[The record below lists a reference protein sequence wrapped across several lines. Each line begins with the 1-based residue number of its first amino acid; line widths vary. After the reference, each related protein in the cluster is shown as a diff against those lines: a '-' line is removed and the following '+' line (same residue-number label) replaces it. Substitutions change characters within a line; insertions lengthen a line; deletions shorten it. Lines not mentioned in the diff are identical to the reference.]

1 MVLRKLAAALLSV
14 GVMLPGLSHALAIGE
29 LNTKSALGQPFF
41 GEIELSELGDV
52 GVDEIRVGL
61 ATQEDF
67 ERLGIERVYFLNEL
81 QFSVLSK
88 APGHAVVR
96 VTSAKVLREPFLS
109 FVMRVTWPGN
119 NRLQDFTALIDLPTP
134 GQVAAPEVVKPVVA
148 PVVPPVAKPIVKPAE
163 PAAEATKVKPVEEPK
178 PEVVKPAPKAEVKP
192 KPEPKVVK
200 PAEAPAEEPKATPS
214 TYRTRSS
221 DTLWGVALKVKPSGA
236 SVQQTM
242 IAIQRQ
248 NQDAFARE
256 NINALKSGRVLRI
269 PTDSQIREVGAR
281 EAVANVA
288 EQNRLWRSGVTE
300 APALTGPQVAATKP
314 SAAPA
319 APAQAKAEV
328 KLVAPGEKAVAGA
341 KASVTGKPS
350 AAEQKALAAT
360 AAKAAQ
366 AKAESEQAAARMK
379 AAEAKLKENEAKL
392 ALQNQKAAEM
402 QAKLQEMN
410 AKKAAEEAAK
420 QKAAQEAAAKKAAD
434 ELAAKKAAEE
444 AAAKAAA
451 AKAAE
456 AAKPVAA
463 AKVTEAAPA
472 VEAKPA
478 PAPAE
483 IKPEAVQQKAPEP
496 AKPAVVAEAPA
507 EDEGLPLWIK
517 LAGALAVIG
526 GGLGAIG
533 FALKKKRD
541 KAAEDAEYQRLLAE
555 DQGVQPAL
563 NERLE
568 GLTQEAGA
576 DDLTQFAAVAESLG
590 GEDELSLDDL
600 AADLGDFDAGVPAAA
615 PVVDPAE
622 EADGYIQYERYP
634 QAIGFL
640 TKAIAANPERTDLR
654 LKLLECFVAT
664 GDVESFVAQQTEVEL
679 TGDLDAIGRADELR
693 AQLPALAA
701 PKDEGVIDFE
711 HAPKAVAEESL
722 DDLPSL
728 DDLELDLNA
737 AISESS
743 ANLRAV
749 SDDALFAEAPKS
761 AAEEE
766 ALDFDLSDL
775 DMPAVEE
782 PAAELEAKAEDF
794 DFSFDLAAEEPAA
807 APVVTAEPEFGE
819 LGEFTFE
826 PTKDAGAVA
835 EAPLEEPALGDFE
848 FDLAAEAPAVE
859 EPVAESKVTFDLGE
873 IELEDLGTELAA
885 PSELAAAEESLDF
898 SLDDLEAL
906 EAAPETLPTEAAE
919 ELVFEAPEADL
930 ADLESELMAAVEAEA
945 EPAMAG
951 DLNEVAAEFDLSLS
965 EADLAAAEA
974 ELEEAMP
981 ALELAEPAAGV
992 EEELAALEAE
1002 PVTEDLQ
1009 LGDEFDFL
1017 ADADENAT
1025 KLDLAKA
1032 YIDMGDMDGAK
1043 DILEE
1048 VVAEGSA
1055 DQQEEAKGLLAQ
1067 VG

>member
-14 GVMLPGLSHALAIGE
+14 GVMLPGLTHALAIGE
-29 LNTKSALGQPFF
+29 LNTKSALGQPFY

-52 GVDEIRVGL
+52 GADEIRVGL

-67 ERLGIERVYFLNEL
+67 ERMGIERVYFLNEL

-88 APGHAVVR
+88 APGRAVVR
-96 VTSAKVLREPFLS
+96 VTSGKQLREPFLS

-119 NRLQDFTALIDLPTP
+119 NRLQEFTALIDLPTP
-134 GQVAAPEVVKPVVA
+134 GQVAAPEVVKPVMA
-148 PVVPPVAKPIVKPAE
+148 PVAKPIVKPAE
-163 PAAEATKVKPVEEPK
+163 PAAEAIKAKPAEEAK
-178 PEVVKPAPKAEVKP
+178 PEVAKPTPKAEVKP
-192 KPEPKVVK
+192 KPEPKVEPKVVK
-200 PAEAPAEEPKATPS
+200 PAEAPAAEPKVTPD
-214 TYRTRSS
+214 TYRTRNS

-236 SVQQTM
+236 SVHQTM

-248 NQDAFARE
+248 NPDAFARD

-269 PTDSQIREVGAR
+269 PTDSQIREIGAR
-281 EAVANVA
+281 EAVASVA
-288 EQNRLWRSGVTE
+288 EQNQLWRSGAA

-314 SAAPA
+314 STAPA
-319 APAQAKAEV
+319 VSAQPKAEV
-328 KLVAPGEKAVAGA
+328 KLVAPGDKAVAGA
-341 KASVTGKPS
+341 KASVAGKPS
-350 AAEQKALAAT
+350 EAEQKAQAAA

-366 AKAESEQAAARMK
+366 AKIESEQAAARMK

-392 ALQNQKAAEM
+392 ALQNQKAAEL

-420 QKAAQEAAAKKAAD
+420 QKAAQDTAAKKAAE

-444 AAAKAAA
+444 AAAKVAA
-451 AKAAE
+451 AKAA
-456 AAKPVAA
+456 KPAEV
-463 AKVTEAAPA
+463 AKVTEAAPVA
-472 VEAKPA
+472 AAKPA

-483 IKPEAVQQKAPEP
+483 IKPEAVQQKAPEQ
-496 AKPAVVAEAPA
+496 AKPAVVAEVPA
-507 EDEGLPLWIK
+507 EEEGLPLWIK

-533 FALKKKRD
+533 FTLKRKRD

-555 DQGVQPAL
+555 DQGAQPGL
-563 NERLE
+563 SDRLE
-568 GLTQEAGA
+568 GLGQEPST
-576 DDLTQFAAVAESLG
+576 DEDVTQFAAVADEAFA

-640 TKAIAANPERTDLR
+640 TKAIVANPDRTDLR

-664 GDVESFVAQQTEVEL
+664 GDVEGFVAQQAEVEQ

-701 PKDEGVIDFE
+701 PKAEGYVDFE
-711 HAPKAVAEESL
+711 HAPKAVADASL

-743 ANLRAV
+743 ANLRTV
-749 SDDALFAEAPKS
+749 SDDALFAEAPKP

-775 DMPAVEE
+775 DMQAVEA

-807 APVVTAEPEFGE
+807 APLAIAEPEFGE
-819 LGEFTFE
+819 LGDFTFE
-826 PTKDAGAVA
+826 PTTEAAAVA
-835 EAPLEEPALGDFE
+835 EAPAEEPALGDFE

-859 EPVAESKVTFDLGE
+859 EPVAESKVTFGLGE
-873 IELEDLGTELAA
+873 IELEDLGTEAAA
-885 PSELAAAEESLDF
+885 PAELIAEESLDF

-906 EAAPETLPTEAAE
+906 ETAAEALSTEAPE
-919 ELVFEAPEADL
+919 ELTFEAPEADL
-930 ADLESELMAAVEAEA
+930 ADLESELMAAAEA

-981 ALELAEPAAGV
+981 AMALAEPDAGI

-1048 VVAEGSA
+1048 VVAEGNVN
-1055 DQQEEAKGLLAQ
+1055 QQEEAKGLLAQ